1 MFRFLSRS
9 DRAAIAEDI
18 VGTLALTVLVI
29 ATLHLPLFA

>member
-9 DRAAIAEDI
+9 DRAAIIEDV
-18 VGTLALTVLVI
+18 VGALALTVLVI